1 MHPEMARMLADQ
13 HRRELTE
20 RAELARRARLTAPA
34 GLTGRRRATASAPG
48 RRVLGWRVPR
58 YRVSWS
64 RTTLSPAGSAGRRG
78 RSWVIV
84 ISATRGL

>member
-1 MHPEMARMLADQ
+1 MHPEMAAALAA
-13 HRRELTE
+13 E
-20 RAELARRARLTAPA
+20 RQRDVARRASQRHAAHAAEYAGDDTPHRVPA
-34 GLTGRRRATASAPG
+34 
-48 RRVLGWRVPR
+48 WRVPR

-64 RTTLSPAGSAGRRG
+64 RTSLPAIGSAGRRS